1 MTAAATAT
9 PVATTPFPRLPIPVA
24 SNEHQQGATHMKN
37 TIAAIHR
44 IAADMEAF
52 ESLAGG
58 MSEGL
63 RAGVV
68 DPAHV
73 YTLVATQAEA
83 IRLRLVAL
91 ATDMAGRQDSSA
103 EPGNAAR

>member
-1 MTAAATAT
+1 MTAAATK
-9 PVATTPFPRLPIPVA
+9 VATSTFPRVPIPVA
-24 SNEHQQGATHMKN
+24 SNEHQQGATSMKN
-37 TIAAIHR
+37 SIATLHR

-52 ESLAGG
+52 ESLASS

-91 ATDMAGRQDSSA
+91 ATDMAGRQGNSA
-103 EPGNAAR
+103 VAGNATR

>member
-1 MTAAATAT
+1 
-9 PVATTPFPRLPIPVA
+9 
-24 SNEHQQGATHMKN
+24 MKN
-37 TIAAIHR
+37 TIATLHR

-52 ESLAGG
+52 ESLASG

-91 ATDMAGRQDSSA
+91 ASDMRQRHEGLLEPASTAG
-103 EPGNAAR
+103 

>member
-1 MTAAATAT
+1 MTAAAFAT
-9 PVATTPFPRLPIPVA
+9 NVAPSTRPLVPIPVA
-24 SNEHQQGATHMKN
+24 SNEHQQGATTMKN

-44 IAADMEAF
+44 LAADMEAF
-52 ESLAGG
+52 ESLAGA

-68 DPAHV
+68 DPDHV

-83 IRLRLVAL
+83 IRRRLVAL
-91 ATDMAGRQDSSA
+91 ATDMGQRHASPG
-103 EPGNAAR
+103 EPNAIT

>member
-1 MTAAATAT
+1 MTAATAT
-9 PVATTPFPRLPIPVA
+9 NVATPTLSRVPIPVA
-24 SNEHQQGATHMKN
+24 SNEHQQGASSMKN

-52 ESLAGG
+52 ESLASG

-91 ATDMAGRQDSSA
+91 ASDMRQRHEGILESASAAG
-103 EPGNAAR
+103 

>member
-1 MTAAATAT
+1 
-9 PVATTPFPRLPIPVA
+9 
-24 SNEHQQGATHMKN
+24 MKN

-52 ESLAGG
+52 ESLASG

-63 RAGVV
+63 RTGVVGVV

-83 IRLRLVAL
+83 IHLRMIAL
-91 ATDMAGRQDSSA
+91 ASDMTGRQDRSPEA
-103 EPGNAAR
+103 GRAVR

>member
-1 MTAAATAT
+1 MN
-9 PVATTPFPRLPIPVA
+9 I
-24 SNEHQQGATHMKN
+24 
-37 TIAAIHR
+37 TIAAIDR
-44 IAADMEAF
+44 IATDMEAF
-52 ESLAGG
+52 ESLASG

-83 IRLRLVAL
+83 IRLRQVAL
-91 ATDMAGRQDSSA
+91 ANDMRQRHRSIHEGAAG
-103 EPGNAAR
+103 

>member
-1 MTAAATAT
+1 
-9 PVATTPFPRLPIPVA
+9 
-24 SNEHQQGATHMKN
+24 MKN

-44 IAADMEAF
+44 LAADMEAF
-52 ESLAGG
+52 QSLAGA

-68 DPAHV
+68 DPDHV

-91 ATDMAGRQDSSA
+91 ATDIGQRPASA
-103 EPGNAAR
+103 IEPLAASP